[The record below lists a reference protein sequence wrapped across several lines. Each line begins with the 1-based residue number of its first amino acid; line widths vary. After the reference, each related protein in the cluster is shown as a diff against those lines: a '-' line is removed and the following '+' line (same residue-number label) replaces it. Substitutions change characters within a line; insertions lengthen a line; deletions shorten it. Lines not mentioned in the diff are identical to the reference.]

1 VTAAPLTEGRQE
13 QFNLGLAGLVGTIL
27 MVLAAIQSLDY
38 TVPLPHLVEP
48 AVIAVLGSLALLTTL
63 VVLRIAVPDRP
74 WPLGLLSG
82 IATTHAAIAWVVV
95 AATADATVGSAT
107 NSRRKLSVRSAGSS
121 LPISIISRTRRWFCS
136 SSDSC
141 QPGIVSASRWGC

>member
-1 VTAAPLTEGRQE
+1 MTAAPLTEGRQE
-13 QFNLGLAGLVGTIL
+13 QFNLGLTGVVGTIL

-74 WPLGLLSG
+74 WPLGLL
-82 IATTHAAIAWVVV
+82 
-95 AATADATVGSAT
+95 
-107 NSRRKLSVRSAGSS
+107 
-121 LPISIISRTRRWFCS
+121 
-136 SSDSC
+136 
-141 QPGIVSASRWGC
+141 